1 MLATVHIAD
10 LGVPQA
16 LRTTA
21 RRPPRRVPGLRWGST
36 ALAMPLASS
45 GAPPLGRAGLF
56 AFWEDERSAEA
67 FFADDPRGVRFQEG
81 LRATLRPLRAHG
93 SWPGLP
99 DEVPRGRKVA
109 HDGPVAVLT
118 MSWLR
123 LSQLGRFG
131 RASKPAEEAALAD
144 EGMRW
149 GTTALRLPFA
159 ATFSIW
165 SDTRSVMAYAYS
177 RRRPEHP
184 QALDE
189 GERKSFNK
197 RATFVRLAPVRIEGS
212 LVGRNPFDAA
222 ALPMA
227 AVAPEWPAAAS

>member
-10 LGVPQA
+10 LGVPAA
-16 LRTTA
+16 LRATA
-21 RRPPRRVPGLRWGST
+21 RRPPRRVPGLRWGTT
-36 ALAMPLASS
+36 ALVMPLAAS
-45 GAPPLGRAGLF
+45 GPPPLRRAGLF
-56 AFWEDERSAEA
+56 AFWEDEDAAEG
-67 FFADDPRGVRFQEG
+67 FFADDPRGARFQAG

-99 DEVPRGRKVA
+99 DEVPKGRKAV

-123 LSQLGRFG
+123 VSQLGRFT
-131 RASKPAEEAALAD
+131 RASRPAEEAALAD
-144 EGMRW
+144 EGMLW
-149 GTTALRLPFA
+149 ATAAVRLPFA

-177 RRRPEHP
+177 RGRPEHP
-184 QALDE
+184 QAIDE

-197 RATFVRLAPVRIEGS
+197 RATFARFAPVEITGR
-212 LVGRNPFDAA
+212 LDGRNAFDAA
-222 ALPMA
+222 TLHLDAG
-227 AVAPEWPAAAS
+227 VPERPATA

>member
-10 LGVPQA
+10 LGVPTA

-21 RRPPRRVPGLRWGST
+21 RRPPRRVPGLRWGT
-36 ALAMPLASS
+36 TGLVMPLAAS

-56 AFWEDERSAEA
+56 AFWDDEHAAEA
-67 FFADDPRGVRFQEG
+67 FFDDDPRGTRFQDG

-99 DEVPRGRKVA
+99 EEVPKGRKAA
-109 HDGPVAVLT
+109 HDGPVVVLT

-123 LSQLGRFG
+123 VTQLGRFT
-131 RASKPAEEAALAD
+131 RASRPAEQAALAD
-144 EGMRW
+144 
-149 GTTALRLPFA
+149 TAMLWATSAVRLPFA

-184 QALDE
+184 QAIDE
-189 GERKSFNK
+189 GDRKSFNK
-197 RATFVRLAPVRIEGS
+197 RATFVRLAPVRIEGR
-212 LVGRNPFDAA
+212 LDGVNPFDAA
-222 ALPMA
+222 ALHPD
-227 AVAPEWPAAAS
+227 AVALERPATA